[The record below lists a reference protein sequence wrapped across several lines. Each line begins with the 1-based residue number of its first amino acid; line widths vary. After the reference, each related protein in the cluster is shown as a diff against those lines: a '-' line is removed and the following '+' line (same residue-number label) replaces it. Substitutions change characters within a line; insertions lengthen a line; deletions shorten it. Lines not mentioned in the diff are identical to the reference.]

1 MKKIIVLCFM
11 IFAQFVFSQ
20 TCPDYVD
27 NGQFLRLEECYKY
40 YRKKNEGIIEDVK
53 VQLAKEVNSR
63 LKKQTTASQV
73 YDSCTYQIS
82 TTPKTKSNF
91 PQRNIVAALSQDE
104 WGNFDF
110 RSVDTS
116 LFYTQKDSFECS
128 MKVNLIKLNYPDRLR
143 DKNEPYWD
151 NDALIA
157 RWKITA
163 DSFKACGIKIESLN
177 ITAFEKVGNWAD
189 SQPVLDI
196 SKKMTNNLI
205 DPFRENDED
214 ARERTFK
221 LVYLKDYYSSSS
233 GKREN
238 RGDSD
243 FGFAD
248 TLYEDPEKTFVMIKR
263 DAMDIPIKSDKLP
276 RGHLKFAVEAHEGL
290 HVLTGFDAKKAHEP
304 SGSKNF
310 NAVTDD
316 VIMSTGSFSADQCRD
331 MKEYGKQR
339 GFLRCN

>member
-1 MKKIIVLCFM
+1 MKKIVVLCFM

-27 NGQFLRLEECYKY
+27 NGEFLRREDCYKY

-53 VQLAKEVNSR
+53 NQLAKEFNSR
-63 LKKQTTASQV
+63 LKMQTTASQV
-73 YDSCTYQIS
+73 YDTCTSKIP
-82 TTPKTKSNF
+82 TETKSRSNF
-91 PQRNIVAALSQDE
+91 PQRLIVSWLSQND

-143 DKNEPYWD
+143 NKNEPYWE

-177 ITAFEKVGNWAD
+177 ITTLEFVGSLANRRPILNMNNGMVTNLLEPFE
-189 SQPVLDI
+189 
-196 SKKMTNNLI
+196 
-205 DPFRENDED
+205 ENDQDAHVLSLKYIYGED
-214 ARERTFK
+214 WEND
-221 LVYLKDYYSSSS
+221 KDTAV
-233 GKREN
+233 
-238 RGDSD
+238 RGDVD
-243 FGFAD
+243 YAFAN
-248 TLYEDPEKTFVMIKR
+248 TYTNRDPSKAFVALKR
-263 DAMDIPIKSDKLP
+263 SVIDIPIKSDKLP

-304 SGSKNF
+304 SGSKKF

-316 VIMSTGSFSADQCRD
+316 VIMSTGSFSTDQCSD

>member
-1 MKKIIVLCFM
+1 MKKIVVLCFM

-40 YRKKNEGIIEDVK
+40 YRNKNEGIIEDVK

-73 YDSCTYQIS
+73 YDTCTSKIS
-82 TTPKTKSNF
+82 TVSGTSSNF
-91 PQRNIVAALSQDE
+91 PQRLIVSWLSQNN

-143 DKNEPYWD
+143 DKNEPYWE

-157 RWKITA
+157 RWKIAA

-177 ITAFEKVGNWAD
+177 ITTLERVGSRANDPPILNMNTGMVTSLLEPFE
-189 SQPVLDI
+189 
-196 SKKMTNNLI
+196 
-205 DPFRENDED
+205 ENDQD
-214 ARERTFK
+214 AHELTLKYIYTDDWKNDKATSVRGDVDYTFANTFK
-221 LVYLKDYYSSSS
+221 GY
-233 GKREN
+233 
-238 RGDSD
+238 
-243 FGFAD
+243 
-248 TLYEDPEKTFVMIKR
+248 DPVKTFVALKR
-263 DAMDIPIKSDKLP
+263 DVMDIPIKSDKLP
-276 RGHLKFAVEAHEGL
+276 RGHLKFAGEAHEGL

-304 SGSKNF
+304 SGSKKF

-316 VIMSTGSFSADQCRD
+316 VIMSTGSFSQDQCRD
-331 MKEYGKQR
+331 MKENGKQR